1 MVDRSFGD
9 MSLAE
14 LYDGLNPWGAGDD
27 FYLDLVMAA
36 RAVLDVGCGTGKLL
50 HRARGEGHGGRLTGI
65 DPAAAMLVQARRRE
79 PGVEWVLGEL
89 RSAAWRAEFDL
100 VVMTGHAFQVLV
112 QDEELR
118 FALRAVRDALTPGGR
133 FVFETRNP
141 AARAW
146 ESWTPDRARQL
157 TDADGSVVKVWHE
170 VETVPAAEDRVT
182 FTETF
187 EGGCWPRPQVSRS
200 TLRFLDCG
208 ALSEF
213 LAGAGLAVVE
223 QYGDWERGPL
233 TAASPE
239 IITVARPT
247 H

>member
-27 FYLDLVMAA
+27 FCLDLVMSA

-50 HRARGEGHGGRLTGI
+50 HRARGRGHRGQLTGI

-89 RSAAWRAEFDL
+89 RTIAWRGEFDL

-118 FALRAVRDALTPGGR
+118 VALRAVRDALAPGGR

-146 ESWTPDRARQL
+146 ESWTPDRVRLL
-157 TDADGSVVKVWHE
+157 TCPDGGVVKVWQE
-170 VETVPAAEDRVT
+170 VETVPAAADRVT

-187 EGGCWPRPQVSRS
+187 EGGRWAQPRVSRS
-200 TLRFLDCG
+200 TLRFLDRA
-208 ALSEF
+208 ALSRF

-233 TAASPE
+233 TSASPE